1 LLLQRVL
8 RSIDFTMSDIATRLG
23 TTTTGQLLVRSGI
36 EIERVLKQMVQD
48 ATPLSAKLPEHVFL
62 SRLLAVDAVE
72 QSVVLAYSDHKPAN
86 SALMASRSVTLLGN
100 HRGAQFA
107 FACPKPRHTM
117 HEAKP
122 AIRVDAPP
130 IMLATQPRHQRARG
144 SIPGEADVRCEL
156 RMGMISFDA
165 KLIDMSLDGKAFL
178 LGAPAIPLCAGTT
191 LKDARIQ
198 DGVARPVVVDLEI
211 DQVIQAV
218 LPNGKRATRI
228 GCRVLADRERMEKL
242 TRLFVIEMQ

>member
-1 LLLQRVL
+1 
-8 RSIDFTMSDIATRLG
+8 MSDIATRLG

-36 EIERVLKQMVQD
+36 EIERVLKAMVDD
-48 ATPLSAKLPEHVFL
+48 ASPLTAKLPEHIFV
-62 SRLLAVDAVE
+62 SRLLAFDSVE
-72 QSVVLAYSDHKPAN
+72 QSVLLAYCDHKPAN
-86 SALMASRSVTLLGN
+86 SAVMASRSVTLLGN

-107 FACPKPRHTM
+107 FACPKPRHWM
-117 HEAKP
+117 HHGQP
-122 AIRVDAPP
+122 AIRLDTPP

-144 SIPGEADVRCEL
+144 SLPGEADVKCEL

-198 DGVARPVVVDLEI
+198 DGIGRPVTVDLEI